1 MEQDL
6 KDEVQEKEYM
16 NEEMKETDP
25 LKEEEMQSQEAD
37 STDFSPE
44 QNAAS
49 EGEASED
56 SVPATDSEADKKK
69 SSGNKSSGSKSSS
82 SKKSRKTVKGL
93 EMELKAQGEIID
105 ELSKKLNAAEQAAE
119 QTQDKYQRLM
129 AEFENMRK
137 RTEKEAAHMYDVGAK
152 EVLEKLLPVIDNFER
167 AQMTVTEEQREDPF
181 VQGVDKIYRQTLDY
195 LDSVKVTAMNAEGKE
210 FDPDLH
216 NAVMHIDDDAYDDNV
231 VVEELQKG
239 YMYKDEV
246 LRHSMVK
253 VAN

>member
-16 NEEMKETDP
+16 DDEMKKADPNEEE
-25 LKEEEMQSQEAD
+25 LKEQEPEMEQATAGEDDAADNQKLAEEALGS
-37 STDFSPE
+37 
-44 QNAAS
+44 
-49 EGEASED
+49 
-56 SVPATDSEADKKK
+56 KKK
-69 SSGNKSSGSKSSS
+69 SSGSKTSGSK
-82 SKKSRKTVKGL
+82 KPRKTVKGL

-105 ELSKKLNAAEQAAE
+105 ELSRKLSTAQEAAEQV
-119 QTQDKYQRLM
+119 QDKYQRLM

-137 RTEKEAAHMYDVGAK
+137 RTEKEALHMYDVGAK

-181 VQGVDKIYRQTLDY
+181 VQGVDRIYRQILDY
-195 LDSVKVTAMNAEGKE
+195 LNAVKVTPMDAVGKE

-216 NAVMHIDDDAYDDNV
+216 NAVMHVDDDTYDDNLV
-231 VVEELQKG
+231 IEELQKG
-239 YMYKDEV
+239 YMYKDDV
-246 LRHSMVK
+246 LRHSMVT

>member
-6 KDEVQEKEYM
+6 KDKVQEKEYM
-16 NEEMKETDP
+16 NEEMKETAP

-37 STDFSPE
+37 STDFSSE

-69 SSGNKSSGSKSSS
+69 SSGNKSSGSK
-82 SKKSRKTVKGL
+82 KPRKTVKGL

-137 RTEKEAAHMYDVGAK
+137 RTEKEAAHM
-152 EVLEKLLPVIDNFER
+152 
-167 AQMTVTEEQREDPF
+167 
-181 VQGVDKIYRQTLDY
+181 
-195 LDSVKVTAMNAEGKE
+195 
-210 FDPDLH
+210 
-216 NAVMHIDDDAYDDNV
+216 
-231 VVEELQKG
+231 
-239 YMYKDEV
+239 
-246 LRHSMVK
+246 
-253 VAN
+253 

>member
-16 NEEMKETDP
+16 NEEMKETEP
-25 LKEEEMQSQEAD
+25 LKEEMQDSEAVE
-37 STDFSPE
+37 PKQE
-44 QNAAS
+44 QNADEEGQAS
-49 EGEASED
+49 DG
-56 SVPATDSEADKKK
+56 SVPAGESESDKK
-69 SSGNKSSGSKSSS
+69 KSSGSKSSGS
-82 SKKSRKTVKGL
+82 KSSGSKKPRKTVKGL

-105 ELSKKLNAAEQAAE
+105 ELSKKLDAAQEAAEQA
-119 QTQDKYQRLM
+119 QDKYQRLM

-137 RTEKEAAHMYDVGAK
+137 RTEKEASHMYDVGAK
-152 EVLEKLLPVIDNFER
+152 EVLEKLLPIIDNFER
-167 AQMTVTEEQREDPF
+167 AQMTVTEDQKENPF
-181 VQGVDKIYRQTLDY
+181 VQGVDKIYRQTMGY
-195 LDSVKVTAMNAEGKE
+195 LDAVKVTAMNAEGKE

>member
-6 KDEVQEKEYM
+6 KDKVQEKEYM
-16 NEEMKETDP
+16 NEEMKETAP

-37 STDFSPE
+37 STDFSSE

-69 SSGNKSSGSKSSS
+69 SSGNKSSGSK
-82 SKKSRKTVKGL
+82 KPRKTVKGL

>member
-16 NEEMKETDP
+16 DDEMKKADLNEEE
-25 LKEEEMQSQEAD
+25 LKEQEPEMEQETAGEGDAADNQELAEEVGS
-37 STDFSPE
+37 
-44 QNAAS
+44 
-49 EGEASED
+49 
-56 SVPATDSEADKKK
+56 KKK
-69 SSGNKSSGSKSSS
+69 SSGSKASGSK
-82 SKKSRKTVKGL
+82 KPRKTVKSL

-105 ELSKKLNAAEQAAE
+105 ELSRKLSAAQEAAEQV
-119 QTQDKYQRLM
+119 QDKYQRLM

-137 RTEKEAAHMYDVGAK
+137 RTEKEALHMYDVGAK

-181 VQGVDKIYRQTLDY
+181 VQGVDKIYRQILDY
-195 LDSVKVTAMNAEGKE
+195 LNAVKVRPMDAVGKE

-216 NAVMHIDDDAYDDNV
+216 NAVMHVDDDVYDDNLV
-231 VVEELQKG
+231 IEELQKG

-246 LRHSMVK
+246 LRHSMVT

>member
-16 NEEMKETDP
+16 NEEMKETEP
-25 LKEEEMQSQEAD
+25 LKEEMQDSEAVE
-37 STDFSPE
+37 PKQE
-44 QNAAS
+44 QNADEEGQAS
-49 EGEASED
+49 DG
-56 SVPATDSEADKKK
+56 SVPAGESESDKK
-69 SSGNKSSGSKSSS
+69 KSSGSKSSGS
-82 SKKSRKTVKGL
+82 KSSGSKKPRKTVKGL

-105 ELSKKLNAAEQAAE
+105 ELSKKLDAAQEAAEQA
-119 QTQDKYQRLM
+119 QDKYQRLM

-137 RTEKEAAHMYDVGAK
+137 RTEKEASHMYDVGAK
-152 EVLEKLLPVIDNFER
+152 EVLEKLLPIIDNFER
-167 AQMTVTEEQREDPF
+167 AQMTVTEDQKENPF
-181 VQGVDKIYRQTLDY
+181 VQGVDKIYRQTMDY
-195 LDSVKVTAMNAEGKE
+195 LDAVKVTAMNAEGKE